1 MSVVLPPNKIGTGD
15 SASGNPVRFS
25 FVAPPNDW
33 VIDAIYGF
41 FLDYGNVG
49 TWYQVG
55 TATPVEA
62 AEIFIKI
69 YNSLGTDMT
78 TIGCI
83 VPYAG
88 GILPAGWL
96 SCDGSSLLRA
106 SYPDLFAAI
115 GTIWGS
121 VDSAH
126 FNLPDLRGRTLVG
139 QGTNPNTG
147 TTFTLGE
154 YQGEEA
160 HTLTQAEMPSHS
172 HSIGNSVLI
181 ATATPPPL
189 DVLGPNP
196 IPAAT
201 GNTGGGGAHNNMQ
214 PFAGVNYAIIAS
226 Y

>member
-33 VIDAIYGF
+33 IIDAIYGF

-55 TATPVEA
+55 TATEAEA

-83 VPYAG
+83 VPFAG

-96 SCDGSSLLRA
+96 VCDGSSLLRV

-115 GTIWGS
+115 GTVWGS
-121 VDSAH
+121 ADSLH

-139 QGTNPNTG
+139 QGTNPVSG

-154 YQGEEA
+154 YSGEES
-160 HTLTQAEMPSHS
+160 HTLTTAEIPAHS
-172 HSIGNSVLI
+172 HTEVTAVPTLI
-181 ATATPPPL
+181 NGGLEAPASSATPST
-189 DVLGPNP
+189 G
-196 IPAAT
+196 AT
-201 GNTGGGGAHNNMQ
+201 GLTGGGGSHNNMQ